1 MILRNSCFSRNF
13 SDYAKSLFNA
23 SGGGDPFPTEF
34 SQDNL
39 LADMERYAIYYISEY
54 EMMC

>member
-1 MILRNSCFSRNF
+1 MFRRNF

-54 EMMC
+54 KLKC